1 MARSLPLI
9 QSWNSAASEGMSE
22 PGGNSEELAREKVL
36 VRGGASFPRERVAD
50 HSLAQKL
57 PGWEPQVA
65 FMDGLH
71 RTIDWSFSTK
81 NREQVLKEFETL
93 LTERQAPALTI
104 TSKGVLHGRS

>member
-57 PGWEPQVA
+57 LGWEPKVC
-65 FMDGLH
+65 FRDGFGQ
-71 RTIDWSFSTK
+71 TVDSFFAHK
-81 NREQVLKEFETL
+81 NRDQFMSYLQQM
-93 LTERQAPALTI
+93 LTERAASPAQEPD
-104 TSKGVLHGRS
+104 GRRLF